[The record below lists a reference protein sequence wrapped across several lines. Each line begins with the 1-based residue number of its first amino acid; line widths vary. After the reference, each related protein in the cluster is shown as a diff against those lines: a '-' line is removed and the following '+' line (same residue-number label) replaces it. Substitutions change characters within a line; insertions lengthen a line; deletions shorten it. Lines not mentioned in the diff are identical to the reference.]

1 MTDVWCTCVCCF
13 PRPPT
18 SAHPAGINYT
28 QTPPL
33 PSTKTK
39 KHSLFKAHW
48 MIYTCA
54 SPVGVDL
61 RDEKDGR
68 PALEDRGLS
77 FSSAA
82 ILLMD
87 AGDGDVCID
96 RRLPVECW
104 RPNGSATWTA
114 ECTVQLQLSGRI
126 HEMCACPSR
135 SERTQ
140 RFFSQRAALASG
152 LPSWGPDARTLP
164 GKRTG
169 VFSSVF
175 WDFLITWACVL
186 WQCSAARKHRTSH
199 FPASDFAFDAITVT
213 FCSLFKGEIQSR
225 HAADNNWVCT

>member
-1 MTDVWCTCVCCF
+1 MCCF

-61 RDEKDGR
+61 RDGR

-87 AGDGDVCID
+87 AGDARPFLSPSTFVSTGDCPWNADVLMAQQREPRSAPSSCSSVAGFTKCVPVPHDPNGRSVFFSESRTRIWVTIMRPRRANTSWKEN
-96 RRLPVECW
+96 RRLFKCIL
-104 RPNGSATWTA
+104 RFSHH
-114 ECTVQLQLSGRI
+114 LS
-126 HEMCACPSR
+126 
-135 SERTQ
+135 
-140 RFFSQRAALASG
+140 L
-152 LPSWGPDARTLP
+152 
-164 GKRTG
+164 
-169 VFSSVF
+169 
-175 WDFLITWACVL
+175 
-186 WQCSAARKHRTSH
+186 
-199 FPASDFAFDAITVT
+199 
-213 FCSLFKGEIQSR
+213 CSLAVFGCSETQNVSFS
-225 HAADNNWVCT
+225 CQ